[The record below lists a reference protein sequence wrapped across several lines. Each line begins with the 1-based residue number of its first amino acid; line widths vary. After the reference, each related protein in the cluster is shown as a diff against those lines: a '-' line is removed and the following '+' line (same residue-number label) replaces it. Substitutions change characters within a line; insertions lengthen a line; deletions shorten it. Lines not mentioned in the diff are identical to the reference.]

1 MQCSKIP
8 VNRKEMHLNT
18 VMLLSI
24 HTVISRMTLT
34 IRNSICNFQSKKKKK
49 KSFKVNL
56 KEQEQAEKKHKNQI

>member
-24 HTVISRMTLT
+24 HTVISRMTPT

-49 KSFKVNL
+49 KAL
-56 KEQEQAEKKHKNQI
+56 K